1 MNKCKYIRE
10 KAEIKPKEFNPSN
23 KFLLITFFILPLF
36 TVNEDIV
43 AKIASLLMIILMLYF
58 FFTSD
63 FGIIFPV
70 LLFFYSYL
78 IAPADIVVYRVYT
91 ILYFLRVIFYYPRFR
106 IVYAVPLVVFLLYS
120 ILCFTPISFR
130 LMLSTVFDILF
141 MFFFLTHEFKEGK
154 LTAFFRFF
162 AYTAMIAIVFGILR
176 LTAFQKGYV
185 YYNDEWVIFNRFIA
199 SFKDANY
206 LGLYYNISIF
216 SVLILDIFQGNIKKL
231 VLMVLYGALFASVS
245 LTGFLCNIIFFS
257 IYYLFVKKG
266 KVKNF
271 FIMLGIFLC
280 AAILFFVS
288 LNINIPIITPLS
300 QRLSAKWSEF
310 VSEDYSSLTSWRTD
324 IWKEHFEYFLNQNIF
339 NILFGGNVVTNIQRV
354 WLGNIV
360 HKGVSHQEYLDLLLN
375 VGILGF
381 LIILFTILYLLKKDF
396 NMLKTVPRQATF
408 KIFLKLI
415 WLFYAFAL
423 TMFPSS
429 NLYIFVFI

>member
-1 MNKCKYIRE
+1 
-10 KAEIKPKEFNPSN
+10 
-23 KFLLITFFILPLF
+23 
-36 TVNEDIV
+36 
-43 AKIASLLMIILMLYF
+43 
-58 FFTSD
+58 
-63 FGIIFPV
+63 
-70 LLFFYSYL
+70 
-78 IAPADIVVYRVYT
+78 
-91 ILYFLRVIFYYPRFR
+91 
-106 IVYAVPLVVFLLYS
+106 
-120 ILCFTPISFR
+120 
-130 LMLSTVFDILF
+130 
-141 MFFFLTHEFKEGK
+141 
-154 LTAFFRFF
+154 
-162 AYTAMIAIVFGILR
+162 
-176 LTAFQKGYV
+176 
-185 YYNDEWVIFNRFIA
+185 
-199 SFKDANY
+199 
-206 LGLYYNISIF
+206 
-216 SVLILDIFQGNIKKL
+216 
-231 VLMVLYGALFASVS
+231 
-245 LTGFLCNIIFFS
+245 
-257 IYYLFVKKG
+257 
-266 KVKNF
+266 
-271 FIMLGIFLC
+271 MLGIFLC

-415 WLFYAFAL
+415 WLFYAFAF